1 MEHEVKEVLSK
12 KPIILQNLVIQPAA
26 EIGVSQGVPTG
37 QTSSVGVQTSRLF
50 SRSTEELRL
59 LKAENS
65 KLKAQLAQEKTK
77 KWSSHKFEEICNEFL
92 SPELSSLVKMQI
104 QLAGSGEKGQ
114 RYSNAFKQFCLTLYF
129 LGPKSY
135 RYLKKICKLPSVR
148 SLQRFVEIIKFKP
161 GVNDMLF
168 EILKFK
174 VTNMNAKDKI
184 CYISV
189 DEMALKKHLFYNY
202 TLDEI
207 VGVEDNGTERTCF
220 VPATSA
226 AVFML
231 TGINSKWKQP
241 IGYALSATSLK
252 AVDVKKILDQFI
264 DKVTSIGLDVVALVT
279 DMGSNF
285 IHLSNM
291 LGVTS
296 ENSLV
301 YLGKKQILYYFD
313 PCHLIKAARNNL
325 MTATFKWEEF
335 TASWKDVEMY
345 FAKDR
350 QALNRMAPKLTQT
363 HLSPT
368 NFQKMKVSLAVQV
381 LSNTVASA
389 IETYI
394 HFDQLPSEAAGTA
407 QFLRKFDKLFNI
419 FNSLSKNPTS
429 KLDYAFQGDQT
440 QLEFLHNAK
449 SFFRKYK
456 SIQQQK

>member
-1 MEHEVKEVLSK
+1 MNCSYKKCRNAYWACKKENKDLHFFRFPLDEHICQRSIIVKSFMCKSESDSATTCATMEHEVKEVLSK

-37 QTSSVGVQTSRLF
+37 QTSSVGVQTPRLF

-104 QLAGSGEKGQ
+104 QLAGSGKKGQ
-114 RYSNAFKQFCLTLYF
+114 
-129 LGPKSY
+129 

-161 GVNDMLF
+161 GV
-168 EILKFK
+168 LK
-174 VTNMNAKDKI
+174 T
-184 CYISV
+184 
-189 DEMALKKHLFYNY
+189 MAQREH
-202 TLDEI
+202 
-207 VGVEDNGTERTCF
+207 VF

-301 YLGKKQILYYFD
+301 YLGKKQNLYYFD

-335 TASWKDVEMY
+335 TAS
-345 FAKDR
+345 
-350 QALNRMAPKLTQT
+350 
-363 HLSPT
+363 
-368 NFQKMKVSLAVQV
+368 
-381 LSNTVASA
+381 
-389 IETYI
+389 
-394 HFDQLPSEAAGTA
+394 
-407 QFLRKFDKLFNI
+407 
-419 FNSLSKNPTS
+419 
-429 KLDYAFQGDQT
+429 
-440 QLEFLHNAK
+440 
-449 SFFRKYK
+449 
-456 SIQQQK
+456 

>member
-1 MEHEVKEVLSK
+1 MNCSYKKCRNAYWACKKENKDLHFFRFPLDEHICRLWIDMCDRPDLLNKDIRSLHNYRVCSEHFGNEMFMNPNQKTRLLPSAVPQKYGAFLMENLSNASGPSSSRASCVNLESDSATTCATMEHEVKEVLLK
-12 KPIILQNLVIQPAA
+12 EPILQNLVIQPAA

-37 QTSSVGVQTSRLF
+37 QTSSVGVQTPRLF

-65 KLKAQLAQEKTK
+65 KLKAQLAREKQK
-77 KWSSHKFEEICNEFL
+77 N
-92 SPELSSLVKMQI
+92 
-104 QLAGSGEKGQ
+104 
-114 RYSNAFKQFCLTLYF
+114 
-129 LGPKSY
+129 GPLIN
-135 RYLKKICKLPSVR
+135 LKK
-148 SLQRFVEIIKFKP
+148 FV
-161 GVNDMLF
+161 
-168 EILKFK
+168 
-174 VTNMNAKDKI
+174 MNF
-184 CYISV
+184 CHQNC
-189 DEMALKKHLFYNY
+189 LH
-202 TLDEI
+202 EI

-252 AVDVKKILDQFI
+252 AVDVKNLLDQFI

-335 TASWKDVEMY
+335 TASWKDIEMY
-345 FAKDR
+345 FAKR
-350 QALNRMAPKLTQT
+350 PTSIKSHGTQT
-363 HLSPT
+363 DSDSFITHQLSK
-368 NFQKMKVSLAVQV
+368 NEIQV

-449 SFFRKYK
+449 SF
-456 SIQQQK
+456 